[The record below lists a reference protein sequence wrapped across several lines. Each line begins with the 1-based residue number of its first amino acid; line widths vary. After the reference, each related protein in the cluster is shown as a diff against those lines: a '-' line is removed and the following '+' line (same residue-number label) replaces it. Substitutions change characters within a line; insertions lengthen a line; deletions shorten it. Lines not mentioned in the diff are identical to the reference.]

1 MGDFMTKKIYI
12 SKPVC
17 WAPGLTTTEEWQE
30 WKKGKASILK
40 TTEAPAIS
48 FTPPLFRRRL
58 SQLCKM
64 VIQAVHDI
72 IEQTGCGDIK
82 QTFVSTYGDIK
93 RQLDVSHQS
102 LVDKEILPASF
113 SFSVFNAPIALASLA
128 CKLKS
133 GYSVLFPAENDFK
146 DAFVTA
152 ASPILCGDEKAQI
165 FVYGNELIPE
175 EYQGHFPPSA
185 PDGTDLNEPFVFA
198 SVISAEKTEACGQE
212 IDLEKCDLSSAQAFL
227 KEIL

>member
-1 MGDFMTKKIYI
+1 MNKKIYV
-12 SKPVC
+12 SRAVC
-17 WAPGLTTTEEWQE
+17 WAPEE
-30 WKKGKASILK
+30 K
-40 TTEAPAIS
+40 TDAPAIS

-72 IEQTGCGDIK
+72 IEETGCGDIK

-93 RQLDVSHQS
+93 RQLDVSRQT

-113 SFSVFNAPIALASLA
+113 SYSVFNAPIALASLA

-133 GYSVLFPAENDFK
+133 GYSVLFPAENEFK
-146 DAFVTA
+146 DAVITA
-152 ASPILCGDEKAQI
+152 AAPVLCGDEKSQI
-165 FVYGNELIPE
+165 FVFGNELIPE
-175 EYQGHFPPSA
+175 EYKGCYAATA

-198 SVISAEKTEACGQE
+198 FVMSGEKTEVCSRE
-212 IDLEKCDLSSAQAFL
+212 IDFAKIDLSSPQAFL
-227 KEIL
+227 KEIM

>member
-1 MGDFMTKKIYI
+1 MKKIYI

-17 WAPGLTTTEEWQE
+17 WAPGVTSAEEWQE
-30 WKKGKASILK
+30 WKKGSRAISKS
-40 TTEAPAIS
+40 TEAPAIS
-48 FTPPLFRRRL
+48 FTSPLFRRRL

-72 IEQTGCGDIK
+72 IEETGCGDIK

-93 RQLDVSHQS
+93 RQLDVSRQS

-146 DAFVTA
+146 NAFFTA
-152 ASPILCGDEKAQI
+152 AAPLLCSDEKSQI
-165 FVYGNELIPE
+165 FVYGNEVIPE
-175 EYQGHFPPSA
+175 EYQGHFPQTA
-185 PDGTDLNEPFVFA
+185 ADGTDLNEPFVFA
-198 SVISAEKTEACGQE
+198 TVISSEKSEVCSRE
-212 IDLEKCDLSSAQAFL
+212 IDLDSCNLRSAQAFL

>member
-1 MGDFMTKKIYI
+1 MAKLYI

-17 WAPGLTTTEEWQE
+17 WAPGVVSAEEWQE
-30 WKKGKASILK
+30 WKSGGREILK
-40 TTEAPAIS
+40 TTDAPAIS

-72 IEQTGCGDIK
+72 IEQNGCGDIK
-82 QTFVSTYGDIK
+82 QTFVSYYGDIK
-93 RQLDVSHQS
+93 RQLDVSRQT

-113 SFSVFNAPIALASLA
+113 SYSVFNAPIALASLA

-133 GYSVLFPAENDFK
+133 GYSVLFPAENEFK

-152 ASPILCGDEKAQI
+152 ASPVLCGDEKTQI
-165 FVYGNELIPE
+165 FVFGNELIPE
-175 EYQGHFPPSA
+175 EYEE
-185 PDGTDLNEPFVFA
+185 TNEPFVFA
-198 SVISAEKTEACGQE
+198 AVISGEKSDMCPVE
-212 IDLEKCDLSSAQAFL
+212 IDLENCGFTSAKDFL
-227 KEIL
+227 KEVL

>member
-1 MGDFMTKKIYI
+1 MNKIYV

-17 WAPGLTTTEEWQE
+17 WAPGITDDESWQE
-30 WKKGKASILK
+30 WKKGKLEIQK
-40 TTEAPAIS
+40 TGEAPAIA
-48 FTPPLFRRRL
+48 FTSPLFRRRL

-72 IEQTGCGDIK
+72 IETTGCGDIK

-93 RQLDVSHQS
+93 RQLDVSRQT

-113 SFSVFNAPIALASLA
+113 SYSVFNAPIGLASLA

-133 GYSVLFPAENDFK
+133 GYSVIFPQKNQFR
-146 DAFVTA
+146 DAFLTA
-152 ASPILCGDEKAQI
+152 AAPLLCGDEKAQI

-175 EYQGHFPPSA
+175 EYSGHFAAFDS
-185 PDGTDLNEPFVFA
+185 DGSDLNQPLVFA
-198 SVISAEKTEACGQE
+198 SLMSADKSDICSRE
-212 IDLEKCDLSSAQAFL
+212 IDLDSCNFSSAQGFL
-227 KEIL
+227 KAIL

>member
-1 MGDFMTKKIYI
+1 MGKLYI

-17 WAPGLTTTEEWQE
+17 WAPGVTIAEEWQE
-30 WKKGKASILK
+30 WIKGSRAILK
-40 TTEAPAIS
+40 STEAPAIS
-48 FTPPLFRRRL
+48 FTSPLFRRRL

-72 IEQTGCGDIK
+72 IEETGCGDIK
-82 QTFVSTYGDIK
+82 QTFVSSYGEIK
-93 RQLDVSHQS
+93 RQLDVSRQT

-133 GYSVLFPAENDFK
+133 GYSVIFPAENDFK
-146 DAFVTA
+146 DAFFTA
-152 ASPILCGDEKAQI
+152 AAPILCGDEKSQI

-175 EYQGHFPPSA
+175 EYQGHFPKTA
-185 PDGTDLNEPFVFA
+185 ADGTDLNEPFVFA
-198 SVISAEKTEACGQE
+198 AVISSEKSEVCSRE
-212 IDLEKCDLSSAQAFL
+212 INPDSCNLSSAQAFL

>member
-1 MGDFMTKKIYI
+1 MAKLYI

-17 WAPGLTTTEEWQE
+17 WAPGVTEEALWQD
-30 WKKGKASILK
+30 WKNGKISIQK

-48 FTPPLFRRRL
+48 FTSPLFRRRL
-58 SQLCKM
+58 SQICKM

-72 IEQTGCGDIK
+72 IEQTSCGDIK
-82 QTFVSTYGDIK
+82 QIFVSTYGDIK
-93 RQLDVSHQS
+93 RQFDVSRQT

-113 SFSVFNAPIALASLA
+113 SYSVFNAPIALASLA

-133 GYSVLFPAENDFK
+133 GYSVLFPAENNFK
-146 DAFVTA
+146 DAFTTTA
-152 ASPILCGDEKAQI
+152 APVLCGDEKSQI
-165 FVYGNELIPE
+165 FVYANELIPE
-175 EYQGHFPPSA
+175 EYKGHFCATA

-198 SVISAEKTEACGQE
+198 AVISGEKSGICNHEV
-212 IDLEKCDLSSAQAFL
+212 DLENSDLTTPQAFL

>member
-1 MGDFMTKKIYI
+1 MKKIYI

-17 WAPGLTTTEEWQE
+17 WAPGVTSAEEWQE
-30 WKKGKASILK
+30 WKKGNRAISKS
-40 TTEAPAIS
+40 TEAPAIS
-48 FTPPLFRRRL
+48 FTSPLFRRRL

-72 IEQTGCGDIK
+72 IEETGCGDIK

-93 RQLDVSHQS
+93 RQLDVSRQS

-146 DAFVTA
+146 DAFFTA
-152 ASPILCGDEKAQI
+152 AAPLLCGDEKSQI
-165 FVYGNELIPE
+165 FVYGNEVIPE
-175 EYQGHFPPSA
+175 EYQGHFPQTA
-185 PDGTDLNEPFVFA
+185 ADGTDLNEPFVFA
-198 SVISAEKTEACGQE
+198 TVISSEKSEVCSRE
-212 IDLEKCDLSSAQAFL
+212 IDLDSCNLSSAQAFL

>member
-1 MGDFMTKKIYI
+1 MIYI
-12 SKPVC
+12 SKPVY
-17 WAPGLTTTEEWQE
+17 WAPEER
-30 WKKGKASILK
+30 
-40 TTEAPAIS
+40 TDAPAIS

-72 IEQTGCGDIK
+72 IEETDCGDIK

-93 RQLDVSHQS
+93 RQLDVSRQT

-113 SFSVFNAPIALASLA
+113 SYSVFNAPIALASLA

-133 GYSVLFPAENDFK
+133 GYSVLFPAENEFK
-146 DAFVTA
+146 DAVITA
-152 ASPILCGDEKAQI
+152 SSPVLCGDEKAQI
-165 FVYGNELIPE
+165 FVFGNELIPE
-175 EYQGHFPPSA
+175 EYKGCYAATA

-198 SVISAEKTEACGQE
+198 FVMSGEKTEACSRE
-212 IDLEKCDLSSAQAFL
+212 VDFAKIDLSSPQAFL

>member
-1 MGDFMTKKIYI
+1 MKKIYI

-17 WAPGLTTTEEWQE
+17 WAPGVTSSEEWQE
-30 WKKGKASILK
+30 WKKGSRAILK
-40 TTEAPAIS
+40 STEAPSIS
-48 FTPPLFRRRL
+48 FTSPLFRRRL

-72 IEQTGCGDIK
+72 IEETGCGDIK

-93 RQLDVSHQS
+93 RQLDVSRQS

-133 GYSVLFPAENDFK
+133 GYSVFFPAENDFK
-146 DAFVTA
+146 DAFFTA
-152 ASPILCGDEKAQI
+152 AAPLLCGDEKSQI
-165 FVYGNELIPE
+165 FVYGNEVIPE
-175 EYQGHFPPSA
+175 EYQGHFPQTA
-185 PDGTDLNEPFVFA
+185 ADGTDLNEPFVFA
-198 SVISAEKTEACGQE
+198 TVISSEKSEVCSRE
-212 IDLEKCDLSSAQAFL
+212 IDLASCNLSSAQAFL